1 MKIAIGSDHGGFQL
15 KETVKDY
22 LLEKGIEITDLGCFS
37 PDSVDYPDFARK
49 VAEAV
54 ASGTFEKG
62 ILLCGTGIGISIS
75 ANKVKGIRAALC
87 HDHLTASLAARHND
101 ANILCMGGRTTGP
114 ETAKDIVDAWLNTA
128 FEGGRHSRRLAKIA
142 EMEHQK

>member
-15 KETVKDY
+15 KETVKAY
-22 LLEKGIEITDLGCFS
+22 LNENGYDVEDLGCFS
-37 PDSVDYPDFARK
+37 SESVDYPDFALK
-49 VAEAV
+49 VAEKV
-54 ASGTFEKG
+54 ASGEFEKG
-62 ILLCGTGIGISIS
+62 ILMCGTGIGISIS

-87 HDHLTASLAARHND
+87 HDHLTASLAARHNN

-114 ETAKDIVDAWLNTA
+114 ETAKDIVDAWLNTP

-142 EMEHQK
+142 EMECKK